1 MKIMVLKE
9 SGRGQ
14 GQVRTISVRPVYLL
28 IPVLA
33 AAALLFTVSVS
44 SPSLSAY
51 TSNHQDLVAEW
62 QARLAAQQTEIEALQ
77 QRSATESQAVG
88 RQLAAMQA
96 RLLRMEALGSRVTEI
111 AKLDGGEFS
120 FDEPTPVGGPTMA
133 VQSPIAWSELQ
144 SSLTDLSMQLRN
156 RESELEVLDSLLR
169 NQEFQQTTAV
179 SGRPVTW
186 GWMSSPFGKRVD
198 PFSGQNAWH
207 AGVDFAGRRGS
218 DVIAVASG
226 VVTFAGRAPA
236 TARWSRSTTGT
247 ATSPVTAITKASGSP
262 PATSSRKAKPSAP
275 WGLPGAPPVP
285 HVHFEVLK
293 NGKPW
298 IPGVRRPPLT
308 ARV

>member
-186 GWMSSPFGKRVD
+186 GWVSSPFGKRVD

-226 VVTFAGRAPA
+226 VVTFAGRRAGYGKLIEINHGDGYVTRYGHHESLRVA
-236 TARWSRSTTGT
+236 TGDIVKKGQAIATMGSSGRSTG
-247 ATSPVTAITKASGSP
+247 
-262 PATSSRKAKPSAP
+262 
-275 WGLPGAPPVP
+275 P

-293 NGKPW
+293 NGKPVD
-298 IPGVRRPPLT
+298 PRRYI
-308 ARV
+308 ARR